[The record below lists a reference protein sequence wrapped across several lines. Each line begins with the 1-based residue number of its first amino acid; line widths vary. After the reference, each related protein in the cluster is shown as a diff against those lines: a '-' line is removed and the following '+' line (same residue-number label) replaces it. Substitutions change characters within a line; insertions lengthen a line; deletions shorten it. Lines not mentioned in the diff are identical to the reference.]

1 MIQWDTWEYRKF
13 RAFLLKLGIK
23 SATINNKPSILRGK
37 LLRLK
42 IDGKDVSYAAGSTY
56 SVPSY
61 VTAIGNIDTDGDN
74 S

>member
-1 MIQWDTWEYRKF
+1 MIEWDTWEYRKF
-13 RAFLLKLGIK
+13 RVFLLKLGIK

-42 IDGKDVSYAAGSTY
+42 IDGKDINYTADAEYNISGT
-56 SVPSY
+56 
-61 VTAIGNIDTDGDN
+61 VTNVRDINSDGDN

>member
-1 MIQWDTWEYRKF
+1 MIEWDTWEYRKF

-42 IDGKDVSYAAGSTY
+42 IDGKDVNYTAGTTY
-56 SVPSY
+56 SVPGY
-61 VTAIGNIDTDGDN
+61 VTTIGDINTDGD
-74 S
+74 SC